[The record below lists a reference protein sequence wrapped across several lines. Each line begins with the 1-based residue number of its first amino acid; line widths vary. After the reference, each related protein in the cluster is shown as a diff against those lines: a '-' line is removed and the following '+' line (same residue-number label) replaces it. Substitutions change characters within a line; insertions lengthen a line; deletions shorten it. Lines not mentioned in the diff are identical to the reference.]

1 MIILLSGDNF
11 YEIDQELGRIIAE
24 FDSDAEQIDA
34 DSLEIRSLTDVFSG
48 VSLFSENRLVI
59 IKRLSEN
66 SAVWEALERWL
77 DRPSDT
83 TLVLVEPK
91 LDKRT
96 KTYKALAKHADA
108 RIFNAWTD
116 RDAGRAEKW
125 LLDTASSRQIVLARD
140 AAREI
145 VSRRGVEQYQLLN
158 TIQQLAVLG
167 DVTREVVESHIEAT
181 PHENVFELLAA
192 ALVGDANKVR
202 QMIRILRLENDPYM
216 TVGLLASQT
225 FALAGIVLSNKNQ
238 SEIASDLGVSP
249 YVLRNLTSV
258 AANVD
263 RAKLKALVESLASAD
278 IGLKSSS
285 VDPWLQIEIAVTK

>member
-66 SAVWEALERWL
+66 SAVWEALECWL

-167 DVTREVVESHIEAT
+167 DVIREVVESHIEAT

-225 FALAGIVLSNKNQ
+225 FALAGIVLSGKNQ